1 MARTTVETQLAKL
14 RKQREAIEAKEK
26 ALLAKSNDKIIAQIV
41 ALSKK
46 HNVTIEELTA
56 ALSKAK
62 SARKTTA
69 PRVAKKS
76 TGNRAKV
83 APKYRNPLN
92 ADQTWTGR
100 GKTPVWAQPLK
111 AAGTLDTALIKA

>member
-1 MARTTVETQLAKL
+1 MARTTVEAQLAKL
-14 RKQREAIEAKEK
+14 RKQREAIEAREK

-46 HNVTIEELTA
+46 HNVTIAELTA

-62 SARKTTA
+62 PARKA
-69 PRVAKKS
+69 KALRVAKKP
-76 TGNRAKV
+76 TEKRAKV

-100 GKTPVWAQPLK
+100 GKAPVWAQPLK
-111 AAGTLDTALIKA
+111 TAGTLDTALIAG